1 MKLHSFTKFAL
12 LCTMLIFCN
21 NIYSQDKENLYPVN
35 NYKELENPNPTDLE
49 SWKGIKDINCGW
61 GELDIRYRKETP
73 VTIGELNKTITLTGW
88 RGERVAAQ
96 IVVSTPKIIEALSY
110 KVGELKNKREDFTI
124 NNSDLLTGFVRFVI
138 TDELN
143 KDGLGACGH
152 RPDPSVYQSHL
163 ASDPIDHI
171 TNVLEISENS
181 TQPIWVAI
189 NIPSNA
195 KAGLYK
201 GEVTIYNNDTEIGKL
216 YLNLKVIDRVLPE
229 PKDWKFHLDLWQN
242 PYASARYYN
251 VEPFS
256 DNHFNKMKADFS
268 LYANAGGKSI
278 TASLMHKPW
287 GGQTQDYFES
297 MVTWIKKADGTW
309 MYDFT
314 VFDRWVEFMMDLGV
328 TKSINCYSMVPWDL
342 SFQYFNQATNSFK
355 YLKAKPGD
363 KEYDYFWGS
372 MLSAFAE
379 HLKEKGWF
387 EITHIAMDERPLE
400 AMFAAKKVIETAD
413 PNFKMSLAGNYFKE
427 LEQDLDDYCVAFR
440 YKFPVSEIEKRRK
453 DNKVTTFYTCCTE
466 PKPNTFTFSNPAE
479 AAWLAGYALNYN
491 YDGYLRWAL
500 NSWVEQPLLDSR
512 FRSWAAGDTYLIYP
526 GGRTSIRFERL
537 REGIQNFEKYH
548 ILKNEFTKSNNK
560 RNLKKLEKAI
570 TSFNPDNLSNETINE
585 TVYKL
590 EKVLNSF

>member
-1 MKLHSFTKFAL
+1 
-12 LCTMLIFCN
+12 MLIFCN

-110 KVGELKNKREDFTI
+110 KVGELKNKRGNFTI

-152 RPDPSVYQSHL
+152 RPDPSVYKSHL

-171 TNVLEISENS
+171 TKVLEISENS